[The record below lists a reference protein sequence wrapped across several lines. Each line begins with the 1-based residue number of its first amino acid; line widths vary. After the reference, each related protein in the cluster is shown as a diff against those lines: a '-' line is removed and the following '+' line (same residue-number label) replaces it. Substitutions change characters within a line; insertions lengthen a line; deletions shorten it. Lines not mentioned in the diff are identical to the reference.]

1 MGEFIID
8 NMEVLSIGEKVRKLR
23 IKKGVRLK
31 DICSKNL
38 SISKISCI
46 ENNKIRADECS
57 LKILA
62 NKLGTSYEY
71 LSKDVDDQIFE
82 NISSFDEEI
91 FNMEIFEKYK
101 YNLHIAIEY
110 KIYDLVF
117 KICNR
122 IFNRFVF

>member
-82 NISSFDEEI
+82 KISEG
-91 FNMEIFEKYK
+91 Y
-101 YNLHIAIEY
+101 
-110 KIYDLVF
+110 
-117 KICNR
+117 
-122 IFNRFVF
+122 